1 MCAISTKKCNY
12 TGGGGG
18 GVNYVHLQNKCRKED
33 FQNIIYL
40 KLRKKQNINIIIKNL
55 KNLEI
60 VLGSYILT
68 DLLLVKKW
76 KMVNVKLGETNMK
89 IN

>member
-12 TGGGGG
+12 TGGVG

-60 VLGSYILT
+60 VLGSYLLT

>member
-1 MCAISTKKCNY
+1 MVTGNVKKDIN
-12 TGGGGG
+12 TATTQGGVG
-18 GVNYVHLQNKCRKED
+18 GVNYVHLQKKCRRED
-33 FQNIIYL
+33 FQNI
-40 KLRKKQNINIIIKNL
+40 
-55 KNLEI
+55 
-60 VLGSYILT
+60 VLGSYLLT

>member
-1 MCAISTKKCNY
+1 MATKWLCVPFLQKNA
-12 TGGGGG
+12 TTQGGGGGG
-18 GVNYVHLQNKCRKED
+18 GVNYVHLQKKCRRED
-33 FQNIIYL
+33 FQNI
-40 KLRKKQNINIIIKNL
+40 
-55 KNLEI
+55 
-60 VLGSYILT
+60 VLGSYLLT

>member
-1 MCAISTKKCNY
+1 MQLHR
-12 TGGGGG
+12 GGG
-18 GVNYVHLQNKCRKED
+18 GVGGLNYVHLQNKCRKED

-40 KLRKKQNINIIIKNL
+40 KLRKKQNINIIIKNV

-60 VLGSYILT
+60 VLGSYLLT
-68 DLLLVKKW
+68 DLLLVNKW

>member
-1 MCAISTKKCNY
+1 MQLHRGV
-12 TGGGGG
+12 GGGGG
-18 GVNYVHLQNKCRKED
+18 GLNYVHLQNKCRKED

-40 KLRKKQNINIIIKNL
+40 KLRKKQNINIIIKNF

-60 VLGSYILT
+60 VLGSYLLT
-68 DLLLVKKW
+68 DLLFVNKW